1 MGYEAPQESGWV
13 QDTDVLDTWFSS
25 ALWPFSTL
33 GWPDDTE
40 LLKRYYPNNVLVT
53 AYDIIPFWVNRMV
66 FQGLYFTNTRPFKE
80 CLIHGLIRDNQ
91 GRKMSKSLGNGVDP
105 MDVIKEYGCD
115 SLRYFLSTSS
125 ALGQDL
131 RYDTEKVRS
140 TWNFLNK
147 LWNAS
152 RFCLMNIEDL
162 KELDF
167 SNIDNKDK
175 WILTKL
181 NNTIKKVTKYM
192 EKYEFNNVSSL
203 LYSFIWN
210 DFCDNY
216 IELSKFSLDQS
227 STKSTLYYVLSSIL
241 KMMHPFTPY
250 ITEEIYSM
258 LPIKEGNSIMISEY
272 PKYNKKYVFTKE
284 EKELDSIIDFIKL
297 FRNFKATKNIG
308 KDFKCM
314 VNNNKDYTLIN
325 KMLKLD
331 DHIISNKLDVT
342 NYEVANGDYSITIF
356 YQHVVTEEE
365 AKLKEKQ
372 IDSLKNSIARREK
385 LLSNQNYVSKAPL
398 ELVNQE
404 KEKLEEEKKMLS
416 TLIN

>member
-1 MGYEAPQESGWV
+1 M
-13 QDTDVLDTWFSS
+13 
-25 ALWPFSTL
+25 
-33 GWPDDTE
+33 
-40 LLKRYYPNNVLVT
+40 
-53 AYDIIPFWVNRMV
+53 
-66 FQGLYFTNTRPFKE
+66 
-80 CLIHGLIRDNQ
+80 
-91 GRKMSKSLGNGVDP
+91 
-105 MDVIKEYGCD
+105 
-115 SLRYFLSTSS
+115 
-125 ALGQDL
+125 
-131 RYDTEKVRS
+131 
-140 TWNFLNK
+140 
-147 LWNAS
+147 
-152 RFCLMNIEDL
+152 
-162 KELDF
+162 
-167 SNIDNKDK
+167 
-175 WILTKL
+175 
-181 NNTIKKVTKYM
+181 
-192 EKYEFNNVSSL
+192 

>member
-1 MGYEAPQESGWV
+1 
-13 QDTDVLDTWFSS
+13 
-25 ALWPFSTL
+25 
-33 GWPDDTE
+33 
-40 LLKRYYPNNVLVT
+40 
-53 AYDIIPFWVNRMV
+53 
-66 FQGLYFTNTRPFKE
+66 
-80 CLIHGLIRDNQ
+80 
-91 GRKMSKSLGNGVDP
+91 
-105 MDVIKEYGCD
+105 
-115 SLRYFLSTSS
+115 
-125 ALGQDL
+125 
-131 RYDTEKVRS
+131 
-140 TWNFLNK
+140 
-147 LWNAS
+147 
-152 RFCLMNIEDL
+152 
-162 KELDF
+162 
-167 SNIDNKDK
+167 
-175 WILTKL
+175 
-181 NNTIKKVTKYM
+181 M

>member
-1 MGYEAPQESGWV
+1 
-13 QDTDVLDTWFSS
+13 
-25 ALWPFSTL
+25 
-33 GWPDDTE
+33 
-40 LLKRYYPNNVLVT
+40 
-53 AYDIIPFWVNRMV
+53 
-66 FQGLYFTNTRPFKE
+66 
-80 CLIHGLIRDNQ
+80 
-91 GRKMSKSLGNGVDP
+91 MSKSLGNGVDP